1 MIFICPSRKLPDCL
15 FHLNGWGLLG
25 PSPNNVYFA
34 FPNTISP
41 IQQKKDHKCTHMCRK
56 CSLLIFTCCNCP
68 GKVDSRLFIL
78 FMKFSRRS
86 GVFLIK
92 HPELSLLTL
101 WLDVWLPWFPL
112 PGLIAMFRGWLK
124 KPNCLDVRS
133 RHFPSDAIN
142 LSMFFSCKEKIM
154 EIWQQHKALT
164 HSWKLW
170 LHKAHWI
177 PNFWGIKRYK
187 SMVILMEFPS
197 NNALFGLVI

>member
-78 FMKFSRRS
+78 FMKFSTAYKNDPVSFWQFGNFSTGKNVKPTTASPTIFRPGKPRGGTYPNSRACFLPGQVTQEVSSQQPPWAVRNRSNPRRLACEAAPWVPWVS
-86 GVFLIK
+86 GRVRPRVFLVVD
-92 HPELSLLTL
+92 LLENL
-101 WLDVWLPWFPL
+101 DGGLDV
-112 PGLIAMFRGWLK
+112 
-124 KPNCLDVRS
+124 
-133 RHFPSDAIN
+133 PS
-142 LSMFFSCKEKIM
+142 SS
-154 EIWQQHKALT
+154 Q
-164 HSWKLW
+164 
-170 LHKAHWI
+170 
-177 PNFWGIKRYK
+177 
-187 SMVILMEFPS
+187 V
-197 NNALFGLVI
+197 V